1 MWIDLVIPFNLL
13 ARIYWIKLVQVKKTN
28 PTSNRDEESK
38 AEVNVI
44 CNLQIE
50 NDLKEE
56 NEKYIRKGFGV
67 L

>member
-1 MWIDLVIPFNLL
+1 MNRSCHPNLL
-13 ARIYWIKLVQVKKTN
+13 ARIYWIKLFQVKKKI